1 LRFYDHKDDLIDF
14 SVEKNDIRLRIKK
27 IISQELQLEDE
38 IDQFTRNTIASFS
51 RRIPEGSKEW
61 EIVYRRV
68 FSEEMK
74 KRRGVDS

>member
-1 LRFYDHKDDLIDF
+1 LIDF